1 MTRNLINETLGDLN
15 AAIDKERE
23 NVISSALDLS
33 FRTKSDVKPL
43 ETVQTS
49 AQAPEINYEAF
60 KNAMN
65 SISLGYKVIESK
77 NITKNE
83 KCKWRKKKRINK
95 KFFKRYGQRF
105 VRVPNSSVFIFNDS
119 LVGHPTTIKKIVSE
133 IRKGEKKRYE

>member
-33 FRTKSDVKPL
+33 FRTRPDVKPL

-49 AQAPEINYEAF
+49 AEINYEAF
-60 KNAMN
+60 KNAMD

-105 VRVPNSSVFIFNDS
+105 VRVPNSAVFIFNDS

-133 IRKGEKKRYE
+133 IRKGEKKRYD